1 MLPMSLLSICQDVA
15 SEIPVAAP
23 TAIVGNPDGTAQLM
37 LALAQ
42 RAGEALARRPPAG
55 WVALVREHD
64 FMTAA
69 VAPQQGVI
77 GNSGPGGSAVIF
89 GLTGIAAVAA
99 NTWCAFGTGVR
110 ANAMVTAVTSSSV
123 TLNQP
128 ASETGAGQFSFG
140 QADYPL
146 PADFQRPI
154 DGTLWD
160 RARFRAM
167 RGPLSPPQW
176 QFAKSSVAG
185 RAAIA
190 RRFRFRN
197 VGGQTMLSLDPVPA
211 DNGAALVLEYVSNA
225 WCRSAAGAPQ
235 SAWAADTD
243 VGILDE
249 F

>member
-1 MLPMSLLSICQDVA
+1 
-15 SEIPVAAP
+15 
-23 TAIVGNPDGTAQLM
+23 
-37 LALAQ
+37 
-42 RAGEALARRPPAG
+42 
-55 WVALVREHD
+55 
-64 FMTAA
+64 
-69 VAPQQGVI
+69 
-77 GNSGPGGSAVIF
+77 
-89 GLTGIAAVAA
+89 
-99 NTWCAFGTGVR
+99 
-110 ANAMVTAVTSSSV
+110 
-123 TLNQP
+123 
-128 ASETGAGQFSFG
+128 
-140 QADYPL
+140 
-146 PADFQRPI
+146 
-154 DGTLWD
+154 
-160 RARFRAM
+160 M

-211 DNGAALVLEYVSNA
+211 DNGAALVLESVSNA